1 MMIKRA
7 ARGKFQIFL
16 TFNNL
21 APTEIVPPPIIYE
34 YYHHAMLSPHIII
47 IIFSSRKITE
57 ANSDKHL
64 SSVKLKCSN
73 GLKLLFTKKR
83 AATSHASIEIY
94 FKNFFAHLKLC
105 FYCTWARILCVLL
118 TFTHNLAMWSVCV
131 YKFSWCL
138 NNLKYFN

>member
-1 MMIKRA
+1 MEVKGGSELINPDKFVVGTERLKEIYKRLKKKLFLMMIKRA

-73 GLKLLFTKKR
+73 GLKLLFAKKR

-105 FYCTWARILCVLL
+105 FYCT
-118 TFTHNLAMWSVCV
+118 
-131 YKFSWCL
+131 
-138 NNLKYFN
+138 